1 MTINYLVVDD
11 EPLARAR
18 VKRMMSDH
26 QGFSCVGEA
35 GSAAEAEA
43 LLERHSAA
51 LVFIDISMP
60 GQDGVSFAQQLRQRF
75 PRMKLVFLTAHPEF
89 ALQAFELHANGYL
102 VKPLAADKLA
112 TLLTTIFPTS
122 ELIGYQVGSELRQ
135 LQLDSVVVAQAD
147 GKYSKLTLG
156 CGKKVLVDHSLK
168 NLLEKYPNYF
178 VQVHRS
184 TLVKR
189 KAIQALDSKG
199 QQHYVKLAGMTEQF
213 EVSRRAFKELK
224 QALSY

>member
-1 MTINYLVVDD
+1 M
-11 EPLARAR
+11 
-18 VKRMMSDH
+18 
-26 QGFSCVGEA
+26 
-35 GSAAEAEA
+35 
-43 LLERHSAA
+43 
-51 LVFIDISMP
+51 
-60 GQDGVSFAQQLRQRF
+60 
-75 PRMKLVFLTAHPEF
+75 
-89 ALQAFELHANGYL
+89 
-102 VKPLAADKLA
+102 
-112 TLLTTIFPTS
+112 
-122 ELIGYQVGSELRQ
+122 GSELRQ

-147 GKYSKLTLG
+147 GKYSKLSLG

-199 QQHYVKLAGMTEQF
+199 QQHYVKLADMAEPI

-224 QALSY
+224 QALFY